1 MQKPEAALAAANAA
15 LEAGR
20 LQDARDHAQSAVDG
34 TRGTRSPLEAQALA
48 CLAHCD
54 RIGSRLRRAATSAR
68 RAAQLFEELGDTHG
82 EAGALITLTHVAM
95 LLGRNEEAV
104 EAALLSVHLCEGSPA
119 ARQGGGAAP
128 QPLRAPH
135 PQTVLAHNCL
145 GLAYSW
151 GGDHVRGAASLER
164 AVACARRCV
173 PPVSVYQPRLNQVF
187 VEASRLIDERYQTG
201 TMKSLDHMEE
211 LLQECWLLERA
222 GAGLS
227 TLPGMRA
234 MGRVISLAS
243 TALLA
248 AWQGRFDAATLAI
261 ESATRTLC
269 GGMTWLDCFVRW
281 CSAELSWK
289 RGDWAAAQREL
300 TEMKEMALAVEHE
313 QMACRAQLLLAQV
326 FELQGKHAEALRE
339 HRALRQRERRV
350 VADGMS
356 AREAMVSWQLG
367 ARQSERHLQQ
377 ALQASREFQRWSL
390 EDALT
395 GIANRRHF
403 EQVLAQKLPA
413 TLAAGRALSVA
424 MVDVNKFKSVNDRF
438 THLVGDRVL
447 KTIAA
452 IMVSEVREQDLPARW
467 AGDEFVVLFDDTPEE
482 QARPVCE
489 RIRQAVA
496 EFDWE
501 SVASGLR
508 MSVSIGVSEARA
520 GDDAESV
527 VLRADQSMYRAKPE
541 APVAARVKIARG
553 ARSTLT
559 VPVRGRRS
567 GR

>member
-1 MQKPEAALAAANAA
+1 MQKPDAALAAANAA
-15 LEAGR
+15 LEAGH
-20 LQDARDHAQSAVDG
+20 LQEARDHAQAAVDSA
-34 TRGTRSPLEAQALA
+34 RGVDLRLEAEALA

-54 RIGSRLRRAATSAR
+54 RIGSRLRRASTAAR
-68 RAAQLFEELGDTHG
+68 RAAQLFEQLGDVHG
-82 EAGALITLTHVAM
+82 EAGALITLTHVSM

-104 EAALLSVHLCEGSPA
+104 EAALLSVRLSEGWS
-119 ARQGGGAAP
+119 ARQGGAAP
-128 QPLRAPH
+128 QPVRPPH

-151 GGDHVRGAASLER
+151 SGDHARGEASLER
-164 AVACARRCV
+164 AVDCARVCV
-173 PPVSVYQPRLNQVF
+173 PPVNIYQPRLNQVF

-201 TMKSLDHMEE
+201 AMRSLDRMEE
-211 LLQECWLLERA
+211 LLQECWQLERE
-222 GAGLS
+222 GTVLS
-227 TLPGMRA
+227 PLPGMRA
-234 MGRVISLAS
+234 MARAISLAS

-248 AWQGRFDAATLAI
+248 AWQGRADAATLAI
-261 ESATRTLC
+261 ESATRTLS

-281 CSAELSWK
+281 CSAELSWQ

-300 TEMKEMALAVEHE
+300 SEMKDMALAVEHE

-356 AREAMVSWQLG
+356 SRESLVSWQLG

-377 ALQASREFQRWSL
+377 ALQASRQFERWSL

-403 EQVLAQKLPA
+403 EQELARKLPA
-413 TLAAGRALSVA
+413 TVGAGRALTVA

-452 IMVSEVREQDLPARW
+452 IMVSEVREQDLTARW
-467 AGDEFVVLFDDTPEE
+467 AGDEFVILFDDTPEE
-482 QARPVCE
+482 QAQQVCE
-489 RIRQAVA
+489 RMRNAVA
-496 EFDWE
+496 DFDWE
-501 SVASGLR
+501 SVAAGLR
-508 MSVSIGVSEARA
+508 MSVSVGLSEARV
-520 GDDAESV
+520 GDTAESV
-527 VLRADQSMYRAKPE
+527 VLRADQSMYRAKP
-541 APVAARVKIARG
+541 ATPVATRAKAARG
-553 ARSTLT
+553 ARATMS
-559 VPVRGRRS
+559 VPARGRSR
-567 GR
+567 

>member
-1 MQKPEAALAAANAA
+1 MQKPDAALAAANAA

-20 LQDARDHAQSAVDG
+20 LQDARDHAQAAVD
-34 TRGTRSPLEAQALA
+34 TARGVDLRLEAEALA

-54 RIGSRLRRAATSAR
+54 RIGSRLRRASTAAR
-68 RAAQLFEELGDTHG
+68 RAAQLFEQLGDVHG
-82 EAGALITLTHVAM
+82 EAGALITLTHVSM

-104 EAALLSVHLCEGSPA
+104 EAALLSVRLSEGWS
-119 ARQGGGAAP
+119 ARQGGAAA
-128 QPLRAPH
+128 QPARPPH

-151 GGDHVRGAASLER
+151 SGDHARAEASLER
-164 AVACARRCV
+164 AVDNARRCV

-187 VEASRLIDERYQTG
+187 VEASRLVDERYQTG
-201 TMKSLDHMEE
+201 SMRSLDHMEE
-211 LLQECWLLERA
+211 LLQECWQLERE

-227 TLPGMRA
+227 LPGMRA
-234 MGRVISLAS
+234 MARVISLAS

-248 AWQGRFDAATLAI
+248 AWQGRADAATLAI
-261 ESATRTLC
+261 ESATRTLS

-300 TEMKEMALAVEHE
+300 SEMREMALAVEHE
-313 QMACRAQLLLAQV
+313 QLACRAQLLLAQV

-356 AREAMVSWQLG
+356 SRESLVSWQLG

-377 ALQASREFQRWSL
+377 ALQASRQFERWSL

-403 EQVLAQKLPA
+403 EQELNRKLPA
-413 TLAAGRALSVA
+413 TLGAGHALSVA

-438 THLVGDRVL
+438 THMVGDRVL

-452 IMVSEVREQDLPARW
+452 IMVSEVRGQDLTARW
-467 AGDEFVVLFDDTPEE
+467 AGDEFVILFDETPED
-482 QARPVCE
+482 QARQVCE
-489 RIRQAVA
+489 RIRTAVA
-496 EFDWE
+496 DFDWE
-501 SVASGLR
+501 AVASGLR
-508 MSVSIGVSEARA
+508 MSVSIGLSEARA
-520 GDDAESV
+520 DDSAESL
-527 VLRADQSMYRAKPE
+527 VLRADQSMYRAKPR
-541 APVAARVKIARG
+541 APVAARVTAARG
-553 ARSTLT
+553 ARATLS
-559 VPVRGRRS
+559 VPARYRGR
-567 GR
+567 

>member
-1 MQKPEAALAAANAA
+1 MQKPDAALAAANAA

-20 LQDARDHAQSAVDG
+20 LQDARDHAQAAVD
-34 TRGTRSPLEAQALA
+34 TARGVDLRLEAEALA

-54 RIGSRLRRAATSAR
+54 RIGSRLRRASTAAR
-68 RAAQLFEELGDTHG
+68 RAAQLFEQLGDVHG
-82 EAGALITLTHVAM
+82 EAGALITLTHVSM

-104 EAALLSVHLCEGSPA
+104 EAALLSVRLSEGWS
-119 ARQGGGAAP
+119 ARQGAAAA
-128 QPLRAPH
+128 QPARPPH

-151 GGDHVRGAASLER
+151 SGDHVRAEASLER
-164 AVACARRCV
+164 AVDNAHRCV

-187 VEASRLIDERYQTG
+187 VEASRLVDERYQTG
-201 TMKSLDHMEE
+201 SMRSLDHMEA
-211 LLQECWLLERA
+211 LLQECWQLERE

-234 MGRVISLAS
+234 MARVISLAS

-248 AWQGRFDAATLAI
+248 AWQGRADAATLAI
-261 ESATRTLC
+261 ESATRTLS

-300 TEMKEMALAVEHE
+300 SEMREMALAVEHE
-313 QMACRAQLLLAQV
+313 QLACRAQLLLAQV

-356 AREAMVSWQLG
+356 SRESLVSWQLG

-377 ALQASREFQRWSL
+377 ALQASRQFERWSL

-403 EQVLAQKLPA
+403 EQELHRKLPA
-413 TLAAGRALSVA
+413 TLGAGHSLSVA

-438 THLVGDRVL
+438 THMVGDRVL

-452 IMVSEVREQDLPARW
+452 IMVSEVRGQDLTARW
-467 AGDEFVVLFDDTPEE
+467 AGDEFVILFDDTPED
-482 QARPVCE
+482 QARQVCE
-489 RIRQAVA
+489 RIQTAVA

-501 SVASGLR
+501 AVASGLR
-508 MSVSIGVSEARA
+508 MSVSIGLSEARA
-520 GDDAESV
+520 DDNAESL
-527 VLRADQSMYRAKPE
+527 VLRADQSMYRAKPR
-541 APVAARVKIARG
+541 AQVAARATAARG
-553 ARSTLT
+553 ARATLS
-559 VPVRGRRS
+559 VPARYRGR
-567 GR
+567 

>member
-1 MQKPEAALAAANAA
+1 MQKPDAALAAANAA

-20 LQDARDHAQSAVDG
+20 LQDARDHAQAAVD
-34 TRGTRSPLEAQALA
+34 TARGVDLRLEAEALA

-54 RIGSRLRRAATSAR
+54 RIGSRLRRASTAAR
-68 RAAQLFEELGDTHG
+68 RAAQLFEQLGDVHG
-82 EAGALITLTHVAM
+82 EAGALITLTHVSM

-104 EAALLSVHLCEGSPA
+104 EAALLSVRLSEGWS
-119 ARQGGGAAP
+119 ARQGAAAA
-128 QPLRAPH
+128 QPARPPH

-151 GGDHVRGAASLER
+151 SGDHARAEASLER
-164 AVACARRCV
+164 AVANARRCV

-187 VEASRLIDERYQTG
+187 VEASRLVDERYQTG
-201 TMKSLDHMEE
+201 SMRSLDHMEA
-211 LLQECWLLERA
+211 LLQECWQLERE

-234 MGRVISLAS
+234 MARVISLAS

-248 AWQGRFDAATLAI
+248 AWQGRADAATLAI
-261 ESATRTLC
+261 ESATRTLS

-300 TEMKEMALAVEHE
+300 SEMREMALAVEHE
-313 QMACRAQLLLAQV
+313 QLACRAQLLLAQV

-356 AREAMVSWQLG
+356 SRESLVSWQLG

-377 ALQASREFQRWSL
+377 ALQASRQFERWSL

-403 EQVLAQKLPA
+403 EQELHRKLPA
-413 TLAAGRALSVA
+413 TLGAGHSLSVA

-438 THLVGDRVL
+438 THMVGDRVL

-452 IMVSEVREQDLPARW
+452 IMVSEVRGQDLTARW
-467 AGDEFVVLFDDTPEE
+467 AGDEFVILFDDTPED
-482 QARPVCE
+482 QARQVCE
-489 RIRQAVA
+489 RIQTAVA

-501 SVASGLR
+501 AVASGLR
-508 MSVSIGVSEARA
+508 MSVSIGLSEARA
-520 GDDAESV
+520 DDNAESL
-527 VLRADQSMYRAKPE
+527 VLRADQSMYRAKPR
-541 APVAARVKIARG
+541 AQVAARATAARG
-553 ARSTLT
+553 ARATLS
-559 VPVRGRRS
+559 VPARYRGR
-567 GR
+567 